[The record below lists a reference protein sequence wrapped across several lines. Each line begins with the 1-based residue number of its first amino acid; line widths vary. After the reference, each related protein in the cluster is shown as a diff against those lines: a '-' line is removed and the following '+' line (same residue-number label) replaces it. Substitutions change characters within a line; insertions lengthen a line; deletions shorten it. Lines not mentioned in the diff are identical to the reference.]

1 MTCTR
6 RRRRA
11 GVLQVRLAG
20 HHPFPESRM
29 EERGKDSPRH
39 PSLDNHG
46 MGTIFEELI
55 RRFNEENNEEAG
67 EHWTPRDVVEELMG
81 DMVFTSVSDKIKN
94 STCTCCDGACGTG
107 GMLTVAQE
115 RLTALAK
122 ANGKKVSI
130 HLFGAGDPRSALQ
143 RRHRRVSPHAEM
155 DKSSIERSATPM
167 SASRCQKHRP
177 TIAPP

>member
-1 MTCTR
+1 
-6 RRRRA
+6 
-11 GVLQVRLAG
+11 
-20 HHPFPESRM
+20 
-29 EERGKDSPRH
+29 
-39 PSLDNHG
+39 

-94 STCTCCDGACGTG
+94 STSTCCDGACGTG

-130 HLFGAGDPRSALQ
+130 HLVGREILDPRFNAAIGAC
-143 RRHRRVSPHAEM
+143 PHAPKWTNQALKEWLRQCPHS
-155 DKSSIERSATPM
+155 DVKNTVRP
-167 SASRCQKHRP
+167 SRRLEHIRLSP
-177 TIAPP
+177 

>member
-1 MTCTR
+1 
-6 RRRRA
+6 
-11 GVLQVRLAG
+11 
-20 HHPFPESRM
+20 
-29 EERGKDSPRH
+29 
-39 PSLDNHG
+39 

-67 EHWTPRDVVEELMG
+67 EHWTPRDVVELMG

-94 STCTCCDGACGTG
+94 STCTCCDGACGTS

-130 HLFGAGDPRSALQ
+130 HLVGREILDPRFNAAIGAC
-143 RRHRRVSPHAEM
+143 PHAP
-155 DKSSIERSATPM
+155 KWTNQALKERLRQCPHPDVKNTVRP
-167 SASRCQKHRP
+167 SRRLEHIRLSP
-177 TIAPP
+177 

>member
-1 MTCTR
+1 
-6 RRRRA
+6 
-11 GVLQVRLAG
+11 
-20 HHPFPESRM
+20 
-29 EERGKDSPRH
+29 
-39 PSLDNHG
+39 

-67 EHWTPRDVVEELMG
+67 EHWTPRDVVELMG

-94 STCTCCDGACGTG
+94 STCTYCDGACGTG

-130 HLFGAGDPRSALQ
+130 HLVGREILDPRFNAAIGTC
-143 RRHRRVSPHAEM
+143 PHAPKCPHP
-155 DKSSIERSATPM
+155 DVKNTVRP
-167 SASRCQKHRP
+167 SRRLEHIRLSP
-177 TIAPP
+177 

>member
-1 MTCTR
+1 
-6 RRRRA
+6 
-11 GVLQVRLAG
+11 
-20 HHPFPESRM
+20 
-29 EERGKDSPRH
+29 
-39 PSLDNHG
+39 

-67 EHWTPRDVVEELMG
+67 EHWTPRDVVELMG

-94 STCTCCDGACGTG
+94 SIYTYYVGACGTG

-130 HLFGAGDPRSALQ
+130 HLFGQEILDPRFNAAIGAGAHAPKWTNQAL
-143 RRHRRVSPHAEM
+143 
-155 DKSSIERSATPM
+155 KERL
-167 SASRCQKHRP
+167 RQ
-177 TIAPP
+177 

>member
-1 MTCTR
+1 
-6 RRRRA
+6 
-11 GVLQVRLAG
+11 
-20 HHPFPESRM
+20 
-29 EERGKDSPRH
+29 
-39 PSLDNHG
+39 

-67 EHWTPRDVVEELMG
+67 EHWTPRDVVELMG
-81 DMVFTSVSDKIKN
+81 DMVFTSVSDKIKK

-130 HLFGAGDPRSALQ
+130 HLVGREILDPRFNAAIGAC
-143 RRHRRVSPHAEM
+143 PHAPKCPHP
-155 DKSSIERSATPM
+155 DVKNTVRP
-167 SASRCQKHRP
+167 SRRLEHIRLSP
-177 TIAPP
+177 